1 MYSLFERRN
10 DREDRF
16 IGDYESLGKCQ
27 EVTEA
32 RVEQLKELGDT
43 GCLFFCKVK
52 GEDSISVGWIYRW
65 AEAKDACN

>member
-52 GEDSISVGWIYRW
+52 GESEIAVGWIYRW
-65 AEAKDACN
+65 AEAKYTCK